1 MARETISYN
10 EIPDLN
16 EDWSLDKRN
25 GLPYSGSSVQNFL
38 RSQLSN
44 AISALRGKYGS
55 VVYEGGRINFY
66 DEAGG
71 TVLDTITIT
80 GTSYIVNVGSNQQPT
95 FTVLTS
101 DTSSIIT
108 ITPSTESIEF
118 GSSTKEEYPED

>member
-71 TVLDTITIT
+71 TVIDTITIT
-80 GTSYIVNVGSNQQPT
+80 GTS
-95 FTVLTS
+95 
-101 DTSSIIT
+101 
-108 ITPSTESIEF
+108 
-118 GSSTKEEYPED
+118 